1 LIRLLHFADLHL
13 GVENYGRMDSAT
25 GLSTR
30 LMDFLRAYDQ
40 VVDYALENDV
50 SLVVFAGD
58 AYKTRDPSPT
68 YQREFAKRIR
78 RLATAGIPT
87 VLVAGNHDTPH
98 AAGRATTV
106 DIYATLEVEN
116 VYVARK
122 PEVIAIETKDGP
134 VQIVALP
141 WVTRSALLAR
151 EEYKNRNLEEINQ
164 LILEKVTNIVTGPD
178 GLISQLD
185 SDASEAASPVS
196 EATPTILV
204 AHATVQGA
212 VYGSERSVMLG
223 QEVILPPSLVKNPVF
238 DYVALGHIHKHQVLN
253 EQPPVIYA
261 GSIERIDFGEEREDK
276 GFIIAKV
283 ERGQADWQF
292 VKTDAR
298 PFVTVEVDIRSD
310 DPTAEILAAIAAHE
324 IEDAVVRL
332 IIHMAAE
339 KEPLIN
345 EREIRR
351 ALAEAF
357 HIAAIVKDVER
368 KVRLRLGDQPIEEM
382 TPYQMLERYFQVKQT
397 PPERTK
403 LLLEHAEE
411 IFRELEASG

>member
-1 LIRLLHFADLHL
+1 MIKLLHFADLHL
-13 GVENYGRMDSAT
+13 GVENYGRIDPAT

-30 LMDFLRAYDQ
+30 LMDFLRSYDQ
-40 VVDYALENDV
+40 VVDYALENDI

-68 YQREFAKRIR
+68 YEREFARRIR
-78 RLATAGIPT
+78 RLSTAGIPT
-87 VLVAGNHDTPH
+87 VLVAGNHDTPS
-98 AAGRATTV
+98 AVGRAITV
-106 DIYATLEVEN
+106 EIFATLEVEN
-116 VYVARK
+116 VYVAKK
-122 PEVIAIETKDGP
+122 PEVILIETKGGP
-134 VQIVALP
+134 VQVVALP

-151 EEYKNRNLEEINQ
+151 DEYKNKNLEEINQ
-164 LILEKVTNIVTGPD
+164 LILERITNIVEGPD

-185 SDASEAASPVS
+185 RTV
-196 EATPTILV
+196 PTILA

-223 QEVILPPSLVKNPVF
+223 QEVILPPSLARNPAF

-253 EQPPVIYA
+253 EQPPMIYS

-276 GFIIAKV
+276 GFVVAEV
-283 ERGQADWQF
+283 ERGRASWQF

-298 PFVTVEVDIRSD
+298 LFVTIEVDVQSD
-310 DPTAEILAAIAAHE
+310 DPTAEILEAIAARN
-324 IEDAVVRL
+324 IETAVVRI
-332 IIHMAAE
+332 IIHTTVE
-339 KEPLIN
+339 KEPLVN
-345 EREIRR
+345 EGEIRR
-351 ALAEAF
+351 ALAGAF

-382 TPYQMLERYFQVKQT
+382 TPRQMLERYFQVKQT

-403 LLLEHAEE
+403 LLLEHAQE
-411 IFRELEASG
+411 IFRELETSG

>member
-1 LIRLLHFADLHL
+1 MIKLLHFADLHL
-13 GVENYGRMDSAT
+13 GVENYGRLDPAT

-30 LMDFLRAYDQ
+30 LMDFLRVYDQ

-68 YQREFAKRIR
+68 YQREFARRIQ
-78 RLATAGIPT
+78 RLSAAGIPT
-87 VLVAGNHDTPH
+87 VLVAGNHDTPS
-98 AAGRATTV
+98 AIGRAITV
-106 DIYATLEVEN
+106 EIFATLEVEN
-116 VYVARK
+116 VYVAKK
-122 PEVIAIETKDGP
+122 PEVINIETKDGP

-151 EEYKNRNLEEINQ
+151 DEYKNKNLEEINQ
-164 LILEKVTNIVTGPD
+164 LILDRITNIVEGDD

-185 SDASEAASPVS
+185 PAV
-196 EATPTILV
+196 PTILA

-212 VYGSERSVMLG
+212 KYGSERSVMLG
-223 QEVILPPSLVKNPVF
+223 QEVILPPSLAKNPAF

-253 EQPPVIYA
+253 EEPPVIYS

-276 GFIIAKV
+276 GFVVAEV
-283 ERGQADWQF
+283 ERGRATWQF

-298 PFVTVEVDIRSD
+298 PFVTIKVDVQSD
-310 DPTAEILAAIAAHE
+310 DPTAEILEAIAARD

-332 IIHMAAE
+332 IIHTTAE

-345 EREIRR
+345 EGEIRR
-351 ALAEAF
+351 ALAGAF
-357 HIAAIVKDVER
+357 HVAAIVKDVER

-382 TPYQMLERYFQVKQT
+382 TPRQMLERYFQVKQT

-403 LLLEHAEE
+403 LLLEHAED
-411 IFRELEASG
+411 IFRELQEG

>member
-1 LIRLLHFADLHL
+1 MIKLLHFADLHL
-13 GVENYGRMDSAT
+13 GVENYGRIDPAT

-30 LMDFLRAYDQ
+30 LMDFLRSYDQ

-50 SLVVFAGD
+50 SLVVFSGD

-68 YQREFAKRIR
+68 YQREFARRIR
-78 RLATAGIPT
+78 RLSAAGIPT

-98 AAGRATTV
+98 AIGRATTV
-106 DIYATLEVEN
+106 QIFATLEVEN
-116 VYVARK
+116 VHVAKK
-122 PEVIAIETKDGP
+122 PEVIAIETRDGP

-151 EEYKNRNLEEINQ
+151 DEYKNKNLEEINQ
-164 LILEKVTNIVTGPD
+164 LILDRITNIVEGPD

-185 SDASEAASPVS
+185 RTV
-196 EATPTILV
+196 PTILA

-223 QEVILPPSLVKNPVF
+223 QEVILPPSLAKNPAF
-238 DYVALGHIHKHQVLN
+238 DYVALGHIHKHQVLY
-253 EQPPVIYA
+253 EEPPVIYS

-276 GFIIAKV
+276 GFVVAEV
-283 ERGQADWQF
+283 ERGRTTWQF

-298 PFVTVEVDIRSD
+298 PFVTIEVDVQSD
-310 DPTAEILAAIAAHE
+310 DPTAEILEAIAARD
-324 IEDAVVRL
+324 IEGAVVRL
-332 IIHMAAE
+332 IIHTPAE

-345 EREIRR
+345 EGEIRR
-351 ALAEAF
+351 ALAGAF
-357 HIAAIVKDVER
+357 HVAAIVKDVER

-382 TPYQMLERYFQVKQT
+382 TPRQMLERYFQVKQT
-397 PPERTK
+397 PPERTE
-403 LLLEHAEE
+403 LLLEHAED
-411 IFRELEASG
+411 IFREVEEG

>member
-13 GVENYGRMDSAT
+13 GVENYGRIDPAT

-30 LMDFLRAYDQ
+30 LMDFLRVYDQ
-40 VVDYALENDV
+40 VVDYALGNDI

-68 YQREFAKRIR
+68 YEREFARRIR
-78 RLATAGIPT
+78 RLSAAGIPT
-87 VLVAGNHDTPH
+87 VLVAGNHDTPS
-98 AAGRATTV
+98 ALGRAITV
-106 DIYATLEVEN
+106 EIFATLEVEN
-116 VYVARK
+116 VHVAKK
-122 PEVIAIETKDGP
+122 PEVIPVETKDGY

-141 WVTRSALLAR
+141 WITRSALLAHD
-151 EEYKNRNLEEINQ
+151 EYKNKNLGEINQ
-164 LILEKVTNIVTGPD
+164 LILDKITNIFEGPD

-185 SDASEAASPVS
+185 PSL
-196 EATPTILV
+196 PTILA

-223 QEVILPPSLVKNPVF
+223 QEVILPPSLTRNRAF

-253 EQPPVIYA
+253 EHPPVIYS

-276 GFIIAKV
+276 GFVVAEV
-283 ERGQADWQF
+283 ERGRATWQF

-298 PFVTVEVDIRSD
+298 PFVTVEVDARSN
-310 DPTAEILAAIAAHE
+310 DPIAEILEAIANRE
-324 IEDAVVRL
+324 IEDAVVR
-332 IIHMAAE
+332 IIVHTAAE

-345 EREIRR
+345 EDEIRR
-351 ALAEAF
+351 ALAGAF

-382 TPYQMLERYFQVKQT
+382 TPRQMLERYFQVKQT
-397 PPERTK
+397 PPERIS
-403 LLLEHAEE
+403 LLLEHAED